1 MTNAHVGWDEA
12 RTEMVRKLWAEGLS
26 ASHIANRLGGVTRNG
41 VIGKVHR
48 MGLARR
54 ATTTR
59 LSNIRR
65 KKWEIERDKRKRR
78 AEIAVKLAKAGKPKS
93 ALLMLKA
100 EPLPVF
106 EEISIPE
113 GQRKTL
119 LQLDDRGCD
128 CRWGIGDPQ
137 SADFHF
143 CNRAAVPGLPYCEFH
158 SKRAFRAP
166 EPATR
171 REFVTLQRMGATV

>member
-1 MTNAHVGWDEA
+1 M
-12 RTEMVRKLWAEGLS
+12 
-26 ASHIANRLGGVTRNG
+26 
-41 VIGKVHR
+41 
-48 MGLARR
+48 
-54 ATTTR
+54 
-59 LSNIRR
+59 
-65 KKWEIERDKRKRR
+65 
-78 AEIAVKLAKAGKPKS
+78 KLAKAGKPK

-106 EEISIPE
+106 EISIPE

-143 CNRAAVPGLPYCEFH
+143 CNRAAVPGLPTVN
-158 SKRAFRAP
+158 STPSGPSAP
-166 EPATR
+166 QEPATR
-171 REFVTLQRMGATV
+171 REFVTLQRMGQMV